1 MKLVDLYYYLFDSI
15 KLIHYFDYLV
25 KMMNFKIFEVIFEC

>member
-15 KLIHYFDYLV
+15 KLINYFDYLV
-25 KMMNFKIFEVIFEC
+25 KMMNFKIFEVIFKC